1 MYIQLKVLISILIF
15 VASGVAFSEPA
26 RNIASSKSVNASSVR
41 GGYTAEKAVDGLFS
55 NESRWLSDDS
65 NGPHVLEID
74 LGKKVDIGC
83 IQVITGWV
91 NYGKWISQVNNFKI
105 QFHKDGQ
112 WEDDKIAQRFDNK
125 SSGVEILFPEAI
137 AADKIRFV
145 SKDKGPVRVVEIR
158 VFQWGQEYPEVFEL
172 AKKVFTEHPVFVNLS
187 GYSLDWPKRFT
198 APLAQGKS
206 SFVITK
212 KDSEKVLYRG
222 QVNKGLGDFSDFKP
236 KQRGVEYVITVSGG
250 DLETGTSDPFQIEPG
265 WMQEVMLEPAVRFMQ
280 DARSVVGTHPSAF
293 GGSPWRDGTYYS
305 YEMPSLVLLYLAGK
319 PAIDK
324 LPIETD
330 YQEEKNRIM
339 DPGFKLVRDVHD
351 KDILQSARR
360 YYTELD
366 GPVGKNVP
374 DAIKSIHWGVGMYLV
389 DPQTHDPSG
398 DPLGNRIHAQ
408 TVAQFAYFLYG
419 YPAYEQYFT
428 DNFYNQV
435 YDFAFEQWDKVGLFD
450 VIKKIGTFKG
460 RHCPGYS
467 IMPNL
472 MMYEVAKRHGRS
484 DAERFLKAAQKQT
497 QWVIDDLDWNDPI
510 TTKGQRMSEHMLM
523 TGLVF
528 FLTNY
533 VDQAPAGL
541 QNKVDQWADIMIAR
555 SDNMW
560 DLRRYDEND
569 WSLPRFSPGAHG
581 GSGWND
587 PGNLAGFPA
596 LCFAVSTVTKDIAK
610 KQRLI
615 EVGVAH
621 FDNLFGRNP
630 FGVHSGNRGPID
642 FKGVERGWPK
652 EYQKNVCARLE
663 LVRGTL
669 SSSCNTEHYPFNP
682 IPKYR
687 HPEGWVAHNAAFNVG
702 IAYAIDMNGPK
713 VEDKPNK

>member
-1 MYIQLKVLISILIF
+1 MHVKSRIFITLIIF
-15 VASGVAFSEPA
+15 VGGSLVFAEPA
-26 RNIASSKSVNASSVR
+26 GNIALSKNAQASSVK
-41 GGYTAEKAVDGLFS
+41 GAYTAEKAVDGLFGT
-55 NESRWLSDDS
+55 ESRWLSDDS
-65 NGPHVLEID
+65 NGPHSLEID
-74 LGKKVDIGC
+74 LGMKVEIGC
-83 IQVITGWV
+83 IQIITGWKGH
-91 NYGKWISQVNNFKI
+91 GKWKGEVKNFKI
-105 QFHKDGQ
+105 QFHKNGQ
-112 WEDDKIAQRFDNK
+112 WKDDKRAQMTDNK
-125 SSGVEILFPEAI
+125 SSGVEMLFDEAI
-137 AADKIRFV
+137 AADRIRFI
-145 SKDKGPVRVVEIR
+145 SNDKGPVRIAEIR

-172 AKKVFTEHPVFVNLS
+172 AKKVFTEHPVFVNQS

-198 APLAQGKS
+198 APLAKGKS
-206 SFVITK
+206 LFVITK
-212 KDSEKVLYRG
+212 KDSDKVFYRG
-222 QVNKGLGDFSDFKP
+222 KLEQGLGDFSDFKP

-250 DLETGTSDPFQIEPG
+250 ELESGMSDPFQIEPD

-280 DARSVVGTHPSAF
+280 DARSVAGNHPSAY

-305 YEMPSLVLLYLAGK
+305 YEMPSLVLLYLAAK
-319 PAIDK
+319 PDIDK

-330 YQEEKNRIM
+330 YHEEKKRIM
-339 DPGFKLVRDVHD
+339 DPSFKLVRERHD
-351 KDILQSARR
+351 QGVLKSARR

-366 GPVGKNVP
+366 GPVGMNVP
-374 DAIKSIHWGVGMYLV
+374 DIIKSIHWGVGMYLM
-389 DPQTHDPSG
+389 DPETHDPSR

-419 YPAYEQYFT
+419 YPTYEQYFT
-428 DNFYNQV
+428 DKFYQQA
-435 YDFAFEQWDKVGLFD
+435 YGFAFTQWKNVGLFN

-484 DAERFLKAAQKQT
+484 DAGSFLTAAQKQT
-497 QWVIDDLDWNDPI
+497 QWVVDDLDWNDPV

-533 VDQAPAGL
+533 ADQAPVGL
-541 QNKVDQWADIMIAR
+541 QKKIDQWADIMIAR

-560 DLRRYDEND
+560 DIRRYDDKE
-569 WSLPRFSPGAHG
+569 WSLPRFTPGAHG
-581 GSGWND
+581 GAGWND

-596 LCFAVSTVTKDIAK
+596 LCFAVSTVTKDSSK

-615 EVGVAH
+615 EIGVGH

-630 FGVHSGNRGPID
+630 FGAHSGNRGPID

-652 EYQKNVCARLE
+652 VFKRDVTARLE
-663 LVRGTL
+663 SVRGSL

-682 IPKYR
+682 VPQYR

-713 VEDKPNK
+713 VEK